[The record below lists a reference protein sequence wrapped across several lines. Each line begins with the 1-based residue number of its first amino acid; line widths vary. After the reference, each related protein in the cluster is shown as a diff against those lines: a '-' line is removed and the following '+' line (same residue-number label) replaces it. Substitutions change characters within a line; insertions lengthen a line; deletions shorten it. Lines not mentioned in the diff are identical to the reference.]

1 MKKNLSIRVKFAI
14 FTSIFTIVPTLIVIA
29 FSTITLQNALRNE
42 IINSN
47 QNQIKWA
54 NQLMDDIYLRADL
67 LFNNI
72 QIYPELNEN
81 LALTSSDSLETQFMS
96 YNYMRDLLNVFYFSN
111 SLFIDDLSISSTQS
125 QRDFSIKNSIVTPI
139 NSQSDILSRDDAT
152 MYVESHNNRVIIHRK
167 INRFEDRRTIGYI
180 SIRLKDS
187 VSSQLFNILQ
197 IDDNSSVIVL
207 NRDDEVLISKGNLNN
222 ELNSFS
228 TLTYDSNYQTLND
241 NLVFST
247 SIRSGLLKIIKV
259 VPLSI
264 INSVTNRL
272 FFTNLIL
279 SIAFVILAI
288 YLSYAFSARL
298 TKPII
303 SLANTM
309 KNVEIDEFKLRTI
322 DENNEI
328 GLLET
333 GYNVLMTRVRNLIDQ
348 EYKSEIELKNAQLK
362 ALQAQINPHFLYNTL
377 QMMGGIALSHDV
389 PEVYGIA
396 NTMAEM
402 FRYSVSGGSDLVS
415 IHDEIKHTENYLFIQ
430 KLRFQDRIDV
440 EVIMDDD
447 ISNLLIPK
455 FTLQPL
461 VENAFEHGL
470 SKRVSG
476 GRLVVKVLEHLDH
489 FEITVWDNGEGMSLQ
504 QKDLLLEQIKNH
516 NPLVPSQNFG
526 IGLKNVNARL
536 RLLYANNYKFEIDT
550 ILNEY
555 TCISLTIYKTQEVNT

>member
-81 LALTSSDSLETQFMS
+81 LALTSSDSLETQFRS

-111 SLFIDDLSISSTQS
+111 SLFIDDLSISSTES

-222 ELNSFS
+222 ELSSFS
-228 TLTYDSNYQTLND
+228 TLTYDSNYQTLDD

-476 GRLVVKVLEHLDH
+476 GKLVVKVLEHLDH
-489 FEITVWDNGEGMSLQ
+489 FEVTVWDNGEGMSLQ
-504 QKDLLLEQIKNH
+504 QKDLLSNK
-516 NPLVPSQNFG
+516 S
-526 IGLKNVNARL
+526 K
-536 RLLYANNYKFEIDT
+536 T
-550 ILNEY
+550 I
-555 TCISLTIYKTQEVNT
+555 IR

>member
-111 SLFIDDLSISSTQS
+111 SLFIDDLSISSTES